1 MCSASMRLLV
11 IGKAICIRTM
21 AECLFGPDKPAGA
34 TFSGDSV
41 HYEYGKN
48 YKYTY
53 DTKILFNEDSA
64 KQETRAQK
72 DVGLRIRLEFDFTP
86 IFQGADSQLIRLQVK

>member
-1 MCSASMRLLV
+1 VRFCINTSITQSLHFTCLKTQLYSF
-11 IGKAICIRTM
+11 IGTG
-21 AECLFGPDKPAGA
+21 E
-34 TFSGDSV
+34 SV
-41 HYEYGKN
+41 HFEYGKN

-64 KQETRAQK
+64 QKESRAQQ

-86 IFQGADSQLIRLQVK
+86 IFQGHDSQLIRLQVRMN